1 MPDALPRLPPL
12 KALRAFEAAARHLNF
27 RLAAEELNVTQG
39 AVAQHI
45 RGLEADL
52 GVKLFERLPRGLT
65 LTHAGH
71 GYLPPVRRAFELIAD
86 ATLGL
91 RPEPARLTIS
101 VTPSFATKWLI
112 PRLPHFVAEH
122 PLVDLRILAN
132 ESLSNFQSDGVDI
145 AVRQGRLP
153 FGPGLVVER
162 LFAQH
167 VIAVCAPALLP
178 AGSNGIEPAEILSY
192 TLLHD
197 THNLWPE
204 FLERALGLKP
214 LVEPRRMRFNQ
225 TGLAIEAAAAGQGIA
240 LASRFLVAGDLATG
254 RLVQPVAA
262 VMSGGHDFYV
272 VLPRRQRHP
281 EPTDAVRRWLID
293 TAQAE
298 ALADN
303 PAAQKSTA
311 SALAVVETR

>member
-1 MPDALPRLPPL
+1 MPNVLPHLPPL

-52 GVKLFERLPRGLT
+52 GVKLFERLPRGLA
-65 LTHAGH
+65 LTHAGQ
-71 GYLPPVRRAFELIAD
+71 GYLPNIRRAFELIAD
-86 ATLGL
+86 ATQGL

-112 PRLPHFVAEH
+112 PKLPQFVAEH
-122 PLVDLRILAN
+122 PLVELRILAN

-162 LFAQH
+162 LFAQQ
-167 VIAVCAPALLP
+167 VIAVCAPGLLP
-178 AGSNGIEPAEILSY
+178 AGTNGLEPAEIPSH

-204 FLERALGLKP
+204 FLEQALGLKP

-240 LASRFLVAGDLATG
+240 LASRFLVAGDLAGG

-262 VMSGGHDFYV
+262 ELSGSHDFYV

-281 EPTDAVRRWLID
+281 EPTDAVRRWLIA

-298 ALADN
+298 ARADD
-303 PAAQKSTA
+303 PEAQKSTA

>member
-1 MPDALPRLPPL
+1 MPDALPHLPPL

-52 GVKLFERLPRGLT
+52 GVKLFERLPRGLA

-71 GYLPPVRRAFELIAD
+71 GYFSPIRRAFELIAD
-86 ATLGL
+86 ATSGL

-112 PRLPHFVAEH
+112 PRLPHFMAEH

-153 FGPGLVVER
+153 FGPGLVVDR
-162 LFAQH
+162 LFPQQ

-178 AGSNGIEPAEILSY
+178 AGLNGIDPAEIANHI
-192 TLLHD
+192 LLHD
-197 THNLWPE
+197 THDLWPE
-204 FLERALGLKP
+204 FLEQALGLKP
-214 LVEPRRMRFNQ
+214 RVEPRRMRFNQ

-240 LASRFLVAGDLATG
+240 LASRFLVAGDLASG
-254 RLVQPVAA
+254 RLIQPVKAE
-262 VMSGGHDFYV
+262 MSGTHDFYV

-281 EPTDAVRRWLID
+281 EPTGAVRRWLLD
-293 TAQAE
+293 TARAE
-298 ALADN
+298 AQA
-303 PAAQKSTA
+303 
-311 SALAVVETR
+311 